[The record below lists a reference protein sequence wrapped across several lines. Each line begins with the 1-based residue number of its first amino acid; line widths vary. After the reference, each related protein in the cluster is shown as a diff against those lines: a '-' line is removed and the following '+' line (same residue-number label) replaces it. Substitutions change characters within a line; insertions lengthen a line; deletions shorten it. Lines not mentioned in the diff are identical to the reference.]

1 MHLTVSSPVQSL
13 ADLQRVAATPLAEP
27 MPWPSTYDLIRASA
41 KVHADRP
48 ALTFLDTGQVGGPS
62 TTWTYGQLLQGIHQ
76 TANLLHSL
84 GLQSTDVVAA
94 MLPGGLAYH
103 LALWGGEAAGIVQP
117 LNPLLSEDK
126 LVSLLRASGAQVLIA
141 HGVDD
146 DSQMR
151 AKALRLQS
159 QCPALKT
166 ILLVNPEGGPL
177 PQGDALP
184 AGVQDFHAARALQAS
199 DRLLSG
205 RVFQATDIAAYFH
218 TGGTTGA
225 PKLARHSHGA
235 QVFTAWANAQ
245 MQGFQA
251 SDVTINGYPLFHVAG
266 VLPGAL
272 CSLAVGMHILIP
284 TPSLFRNREVI
295 ANYWRLVA
303 YHGCTLMSG
312 VPTVLAALAAVP
324 LAGADISR
332 LRAVRTGAAPL
343 PPELALRFEQAFG
356 LQINESLGMTET
368 AGLSTV
374 APPGLNAPAGC
385 VGWPLP
391 HARVRIVGLNSDGQA
406 TAQTLPA
413 GDKGMVLY
421 QGPNLFS
428 GYLDAAET
436 ARSFTPDGWLITGD
450 VGFVDAQGRLHLT
463 GRAKDLIIRGGHN
476 IDPKVIEDALG
487 AHPAVELCAAV
498 GAPDAYAGEL
508 PVAFAS
514 LKPGAQVSEQELLAF
529 TAERV
534 DEAPAKPKRITI
546 LERMPVTNV
555 GKIYKP
561 ELRTLATGAVVQA
574 LVDQVYGLKA
584 MRPRVTAQ
592 GDLPVSVSLERDGD
606 GDGDL
611 HRELQAL
618 IAALPVK
625 VQVISGE

>member
-13 ADLQRVAATPLAEP
+13 AELQRVAATPLAEA

-41 KVHADRP
+41 QVHADRP
-48 ALTFLDTGQVGGPS
+48 ALTFLATGVVGGPA

-84 GLQSTDVVAA
+84 GLQPTDVVAA

-126 LVSLLRASGAQVLIA
+126 LLSLLRASGAQVLIA

-151 AKALRLQS
+151 AKALRLQR

-177 PQGDALP
+177 PPSDALP

-251 SDVTINGYPLFHVAG
+251 SDVTLNGYPLFHVAG

-295 ANYWRLVA
+295 ANYWRLVGH
-303 YHGCTLMSG
+303 HGCTLMSG

-374 APPGLNAPAGC
+374 APPGLSAPAGC

-391 HARVRIVGLNSDGQA
+391 HASVRIVGLNSDGQA

-574 LVDQVYGLKA
+574 LVDQVYGVKA
-584 MRPRVTAQ
+584 VRPRVTAQ
-592 GDLPVSVSLERDGD
+592 GDLPVSVSLERD